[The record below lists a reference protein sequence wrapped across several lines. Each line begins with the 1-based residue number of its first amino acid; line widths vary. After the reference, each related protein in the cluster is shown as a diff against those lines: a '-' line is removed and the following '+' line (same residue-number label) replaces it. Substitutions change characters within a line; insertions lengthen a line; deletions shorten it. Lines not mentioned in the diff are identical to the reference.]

1 MTMMAVAALVDG
13 AAAYTNRRIVDMY
26 CTTTTIA
33 VGQSVVLNPTDTT
46 QGAYKSVK
54 VTAADDDP
62 LAIGIV
68 VALAPEVGP
77 GMVKVQVQ
85 GPVTA
90 SDAWNPTAQGAIAI
104 NTMVGANATTN
115 AGRIKGLGTISA
127 TVQPFAVTVKAYTD
141 GNADGAIFI
150 MNRFAL

>member
-1 MTMMAVAALVDG
+1 MTMMAVAGLVDG
-13 AAAYTNRRIVDMY
+13 AAAYTNRRFVDMY

-54 VTAADDDP
+54 VTAADDDA

-68 VALAPEVGP
+68 SALRPELGP
-77 GMVKVQVQ
+77 NMVTVQVQ
-85 GPVTA
+85 GPLTA
-90 SDAWNPTAQGAIAI
+90 SDAWNPTAQGVIRI
-104 NTMVGANATTN
+104 NYVVSANASTN
-115 AGRIKGLGTISA
+115 AGRIKEGANPTAVL
-127 TVQPFAVTVKAYTD
+127 QPFAVCVKAYTD